1 MPELPEVEV
10 TRLGFANLIAG
21 ARIEAVRMGK
31 PLRWP
36 LGAQPQALINRTVL
50 GVRRRGK
57 YLLLDLSEG
66 MLLVHLGMS
75 GSLRF
80 AKELP
85 AYGAHDHFE
94 LQTTQGLLRLTD
106 PRRFGAVL
114 LVEGEDDPRAQK
126 LLAKLGLEP
135 LEDAFTADVFYQKL
149 QQRQADIARAH
160 GVAAH
165 GAAPASTEA
174 PSRAWKTRSIE
185 AGWRTNALTGRIGR
199 RTNSPLQLGHTPCRC
214 CATHSVQNVHSNEQM
229 RASGESGGKS
239 RLQRSQLGRS

>member
-149 QQRQADIARAH
+149 QQRQADIKLSTSHWAGGMLAPYCEREAAEEIVLTSGLAAADWWDEAVPGLVQRRGTLVLASPRDLADLKLCDPHAR
-160 GVAAH
+160 
-165 GAAPASTEA
+165 
-174 PSRAWKTRSIE
+174 PSLAGRGRDRRA
-185 AGWRTNALTGRIGR
+185 
-199 RTNSPLQLGHTPCRC
+199 
-214 CATHSVQNVHSNEQM
+214 
-229 RASGESGGKS
+229 
-239 RLQRSQLGRS
+239 

>member
-149 QQRQADIARAH
+149 QQRQADIKQVLLSGH
-160 GVAAH
+160 IVVGVGNIYA
-165 GAAPASTEA
+165 
-174 PSRAWKTRSIE
+174 
-185 AGWRTNALTGRIGR
+185 
-199 RTNSPLQLGHTPCRC
+199 
-214 CATHSVQNVHSNEQM
+214 
-229 RASGESGGKS
+229 
-239 RLQRSQLGRS
+239 